1 MESGGHSDGSYRK
14 MKNILEIGLPQV
26 VNLGSIMQVLSLPAS
41 RVHKP
46 WGHGYLHVSKNAQRS
61 SGPRQRMTKEVEP
74 SEKAPSRATPSW
86 AVGTGLL
93 SWLSCILQTHHGET
107 RLQCV
112 QKVRHQALVYTVIC
126 PIKFWTY
133 IGPVNPFYF
142 PILPFWNWNV
152 YPLPVPPLYFVS
164 P

>member
-1 MESGGHSDGSYRK
+1 

-26 VNLGSIMQVLSLPAS
+26 INLGSIIQVLSLPAS

-61 SGPRQRMTKEVEP
+61 SGPRQRVAKEVEP
-74 SEKAPSRATPSW
+74 PEKAPSRAMPSW
-86 AVGTGLL
+86 AVETGLL

-107 RLQCV
+107 RLQSV
-112 QKVRHQALVYTVIC
+112 QKVRHLALAYTVFC

-133 IGPVNPFYF
+133 IGLVNPFLF
-142 PILPFWNWNV
+142 PILQFWNWNV
-152 YPLPVPPLYFVS
+152 YPMPVPPLYFVS